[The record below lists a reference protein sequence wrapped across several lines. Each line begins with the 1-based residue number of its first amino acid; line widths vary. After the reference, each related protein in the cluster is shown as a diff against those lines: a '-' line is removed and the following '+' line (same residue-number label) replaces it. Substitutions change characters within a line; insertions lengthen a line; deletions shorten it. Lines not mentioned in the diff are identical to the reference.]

1 MDPGYQRKLR
11 DPFTPQLDV
20 KYKDMASQKE
30 EEGDHSRLHRFRPQ
44 HHRRMTEREQRIMD
58 MAQ

>member
-1 MDPGYQRKLR
+1 MDPGYQR
-11 DPFTPQLDV
+11 DPFTPQLDM